1 MSKGKK
7 ILLYRTSGSTAPA
20 ASNIECG
27 ELAMSYLADNERL
40 YMKNSEG
47 AVVSFIACE
56 AITSDELNNLIN
68 GM

>member
-7 ILLYRTSGSTAPA
+7 ILLYRTSGTTEPPID
-20 ASNIECG
+20 NIECG
-27 ELAMSYLADNERL
+27 ELAMSYIADNERL

-56 AITSDELNNLIN
+56 AITSDELNKLIN